1 MSNINYHNNL
11 LNYLNERLLSYF
23 NVQQFYLTNFQNAS
37 ISFRNIF
44 QYKWYTELI
53 SKTLRTIYYHSG
65 NNISKIVNKNCGWRN
80 FYQPIGFYSERIEM
94 KNNPLIIEN
103 GRIANV
109 LLLYLE
115 ISNAKMFKKK
125 QTNTVE
131 KFTEVNLFLTRQL
144 SNSVPIV
151 SYKDSQHSIV
161 SKTKSLVHDKQKIK
175 NKNSEKF
182 YSNKIQQIN
191 SINSRS
197 INKLSNQSNL
207 SHQDNS
213 SDMTEIKILEDIR
226 KRIDQDFEQ
235 LSIDEDIDT
244 LNNHHAQNSFFQT
257 NIKKTISICS
267 IHSGIKISGITI
279 QNSSTD
285 NSDDDSSDEF
295 DQALMKITDQLILLE
310 QKAQMRK
317 KLKQKFK
324 KSSSKEINTPK
335 IIHPFT

>member
-23 NVQQFYLTNFQNAS
+23 NVQQFYLTNFQNAT

-53 SKTLRTIYYHSG
+53 SKTLRKIYYHSG

-80 FYQPIGFYSERIEM
+80 FYRPIGFYSERIKM
-94 KNNPLIIEN
+94 KNNVVIIEN
-103 GRIANV
+103 GRIADV

-115 ISNAKMFKKK
+115 ISNGKIFKNKK
-125 QTNTVE
+125 INTVE
-131 KFTEVNLFLTRQL
+131 KFTEVNLLLTRQL

-151 SYKDSQHSIV
+151 SYTDSQHSIV
-161 SKTKSLVHDKQKIK
+161 SKTQ
-175 NKNSEKF
+175 SEKI
-182 YSNKIQQIN
+182 YSNKIHRIN
-191 SINSRS
+191 SITSRS

-207 SHQDNS
+207 SHQNNS

-226 KRIDQDFEQ
+226 KHIDQDSEQ

-244 LNNHHAQNSFFQT
+244 LNNYHAQNSFCDS
-257 NIKKTISICS
+257 NIKKNISICS
-267 IHSGIKISGITI
+267 IHSGIKISEITI

-285 NSDDDSSDEF
+285 NSDDDSCDEF
-295 DQALMKITDQLILLE
+295 DQELMKITDQLILLE

-317 KLKQKFK
+317 KLK
-324 KSSSKEINTPK
+324 KSSSKKINSQKT
-335 IIHPFT
+335 IHPST